1 MCKKKSVL
9 LLLVFMIFFI
19 NLSSISASDVLLT
32 DDSVINDEL
41 ANSQCIISDNYDEIN
56 SIGYKSDSQLKS
68 DENIMHI
75 VNKDTYNK
83 VFTENGTLSNN
94 VNDGDILD
102 FQGNITLNN
111 QMFIIDKSVNITST
125 TNDSFINLNSSSG
138 SSYMGETEGYHFRIT
153 SAGSNSNLTNLNFFN
168 TLIITD
174 NATNVVFDNLTIVTD
189 NGNLGMGIG
198 LLSLR
203 YFSSNITIKNSYV
216 ARLRE
221 NDTVSMNG
229 GSVIVLALASNC
241 LITNN
246 TIQATGNAGNLI
258 YLTTYN
264 LYSNGRDLLITGNDT
279 VNSFNTISY
288 NKIYGPKVYQSMC
301 WGIVLT
307 GHNNIIE
314 NNYLEY
320 NDGVALV
327 QQWGNINEYSKCYNT
342 TVRNNVFM
350 NNSQVASL
358 ESLLFYN
365 NTVDGTVSTSINSQ
379 YYNNTVK
386 TMNVYANVTVCNNN
400 VDLIYIRS
408 PYASKPINN
417 VTIVNNTVKN
427 IESEFYLSRYK
438 TLANSTISDNIIYDD
453 IKVSGNALTVV
464 NNTITS
470 NSSYTMNFTTL
481 SNSNVSNNYLL
492 TPTKGGNDTIFIKS
506 GSGNILSNNIP
517 YTANI
522 EFIGNLSNKY
532 SKEINITVNVTD
544 GQENPINQG
553 IVLFIIDNQTVGKIN
568 VSNGIAILRYNIPSS
583 YKPLNVTAV
592 YTCENYMTVEANSEI
607 IVYVYEA
614 NVTVLTSKYSYKP
627 QDTITIT
634 AIVSSEGKLLNEG
647 KVVFKLN
654 GLTLKE
660 NSTPIIVNVEN
671 GYAIVK
677 YDLPNLSQDQ
687 YEITA
692 VYSNNFYNRAEGYGI
707 LRITKSLTQ
716 IRVKAITNGLT
727 TSIIGNILDSD
738 NNNVN
743 GRTLITIKINGLTF
757 VKEANVYNGI
767 INEVFDTSYLS
778 KNTFYN
784 LTVIAGEN
792 KLYQSSIYNTIFS
805 LNSSIINKIQ
815 TSIHISYIR
824 DMNDTTVILGFI
836 TDYNNNTINTTGKIR
851 VIIDNI
857 TIVQNELEGDVININ
872 FSSFDLQESKY
883 NLIIFF
889 SGNEIYASSETNAT
903 LIKEF

>member
-1 MCKKKSVL
+1 MCKKKNVL
-9 LLLVFMIFFI
+9 VLVLFMIFFI
-19 NLSSISASDVLLT
+19 NLSSISASDILT
-32 DDSVINDEL
+32 NDSVINEDL
-41 ANSQCIISDNYDEIN
+41 VNSQRIISDSYDEI
-56 SIGYKSDSQLKS
+56 DSLEYNYDSHLKS
-68 DENIMHI
+68 DVNITHVI
-75 VNKDTYNK
+75 NKDTYTNY
-83 VFTENGTLSNN
+83 FTENGTLSDD

-153 SAGSNSNLTNLNFFN
+153 SGGSNSNLTNLNFFN

-174 NATNVVFDNLTIVTD
+174 NATNVVFDNLTVVTD

-203 YFSSNITIKNSYV
+203 YFSTNITIKNSYV

-246 TIQATGNAGNLI
+246 TIVATGNAGNLI

-264 LYSNGRDLLITGNDT
+264 VYSNGKDFLITENDT

-307 GHNNIIE
+307 GHGNIIE

-350 NNSQVASL
+350 NNSEVASL
-358 ESLLFYN
+358 DSLLFYN
-365 NTVDGTVSTSINSQ
+365 NTVNGTVSTSVNSQ
-379 YYNNTVK
+379 YFNNTVK
-386 TMNVYANVTVCNNN
+386 TMNVYANVTVYNNTA
-400 VDLIYIRS
+400 DLIYIRS
-408 PYASKPINN
+408 PSSRPINN

-438 TLANSTISDNIIYDD
+438 TLANSTIKDNIISDD
-453 IKVSGNALTVV
+453 IKVSGNVLNIV
-464 NNTITS
+464 NNTIIT

-481 SNSNVSNNYLL
+481 SNSIISNNYLL

-544 GQENPINQG
+544 GQENPINEG
-553 IVLFIIDNQTVGKIN
+553 NVTFIIDNQTIGNVN
-568 VSNGIAILRYNIPSS
+568 VSNGIAILKYTIPSS

-592 YTCENYMTVEANSEI
+592 YACENYMAVEANSEI
-607 IVYVYEA
+607 IVYIYEA

-634 AIVSSEGKLLNEG
+634 AIVSSEGKLLNGG
-647 KVVFKLN
+647 KIVFKLN

-671 GYAIVK
+671 GYATVK
-677 YDLPNLSQDQ
+677 YLLPGLSRDQ

-716 IRVKAITNGLT
+716 IRAKAITNGLT
-727 TSIIGNILDSD
+727 TTITGNILDSD

-743 GRTLITIKINGLTF
+743 GRTVITIKINGLTF
-757 VKEANVYNGI
+757 VKEANVYDGI
-767 INEVFDTSYLS
+767 INEVLDTSYLS

-784 LTVIAGEN
+784 LTIIAGEN
-792 KLYQSSIYNTIFS
+792 RLYQSSIYNTIFS
-805 LNSSIINKIQ
+805 LNSSKINKIK
-815 TSIHISYIR
+815 TSINISHISDI
-824 DMNDTTVILGFI
+824 DNNAVLIGFI
-836 TDYNNNTINTTGKIR
+836 EDLNNNLINTTGKIS
-851 VIIDNI
+851 VTTNGI
-857 TIVQNELEGDVININ
+857 TITQAQLEDGLINIS
-872 FSSFDLQESKY
+872 FSSYEFQESRY
-883 NLIIFF
+883 NLVILF
-889 SGNEIYASSETNAT
+889 SGNDVYASSQTNAT